1 MQLTLGEVAAV
12 LGASCGAAE
21 CIACDYSIDSRTLH
35 PGSLFFAIRGPH
47 FDGHD
52 FVAQAFR
59 RGAAGA
65 VVERSFATGLAAG
78 GASAPAWVSALI
90 PVDDTTS
97 ALQDLA
103 RMVRRRWGRRLVA
116 VTGSTGKTTTKELIA
131 AVLGTRCSTHKSPGN
146 LNNQYGVPLA
156 LLALQ
161 PAHEAAVLELG
172 MSAAGEIAHLA
183 RLAEPQ
189 IGVVTNVAAAH
200 LQFFSSVDAIAG
212 AKRELIENLKCPA
225 TAVLNFDDERVRRFG
240 EGFTGRIITFG
251 FGEGA
256 EIRARDFRLEPGQE
270 PDVPR
275 SVFSVRTPRGATEF
289 DLSLPGRHNVEN
301 ALAAVAVA
309 EVFDIPLR
317 DVVEALRHFQP
328 LYQRTEIVRLAEGA
342 VVINDSYNSNPRAM
356 EQMLDVLVAWP
367 GAARR
372 IVVAGQMLE
381 LGADSPELHRR
392 IGRRLAERGVDLLI
406 GVQGDA
412 ECFVEGAVA
421 AGMPS
426 GQARF
431 FAAAAE
437 AGRFCRGVVR
447 PGDVILVKGS
457 RGVHLETVIELLRES
472 QPSAFGHQPS
482 ALGNRGS
489 AFELGAE

>member
-1 MQLTLGEVAAV
+1 MQLTLGEVAER
-12 LGASCGAAE
+12 LGASCAAAE
-21 CIACDYSIDSRTLH
+21 CVASDFSIDSRTLH

-65 VVERSFATGLAAG
+65 VVEHSFARAAACGDTG
-78 GASAPAWVSALI
+78 APAWASALI
-90 PVDDTTS
+90 QVHDTTS
-97 ALQDLA
+97 ALQDIG

-116 VTGSTGKTTTKELIA
+116 VTGSTGKTTTKDLIA
-131 AVLGTRCSTHKSPGN
+131 AALGTRFATHKSPGN

-172 MSAAGEIAHLA
+172 MSAPGEIAHLA
-183 RLAEPQ
+183 RLAEPE

-240 EGFTGRIITFG
+240 EGFAGRVVTFG

-256 EIRARDFRLEPGQE
+256 EIRARDFRLERGQ
-270 PDVPR
+270 DSGVPR
-275 SVFSVRTPRGATEF
+275 SVFSVRTPHGSAEIE
-289 DLSLPGRHNVEN
+289 LSLPGRHNVEN
-301 ALAAVAVA
+301 ALAAIGVAG
-309 EVFDIPLR
+309 VFDIPLS
-317 DVVEALRHFQP
+317 DLVERLHHFQP
-328 LYQRTEIVRLAEGA
+328 LCQRAEILRLAADA

-356 EQMLDVLVAWP
+356 EQMLDLLVAWP

-381 LGADSPELHRR
+381 LGADSPGLHRR
-392 IGRRLAERGVDLLI
+392 IGRGCAERGVDLLI

-412 ECFVEGAVA
+412 HCFVEGAVA
-421 AGMPS
+421 AGMP
-426 GQARF
+426 AEKAHF
-431 FAAAAE
+431 FADAAE
-437 AGRFCRGVVR
+437 AGRFCSKVIR

-457 RGVHLETVIELLRES
+457 RGVHLETAIELLRAV
-472 QPSAFGHQPS
+472 QP
-482 ALGNRGS
+482 LD
-489 AFELGAE
+489 